1 MPDIGKWGGG
11 VRNNS
16 KTGNKKHWK
25 MSEIIGKWDD
35 WKNTDKKEVNSII
48 QVKDFQKWFS

>member
-1 MPDIGKWGGG
+1 
-11 VRNNS
+11 
-16 KTGNKKHWK
+16 